1 MAVAEADVDV
11 AVPDTEVG
19 PEDAVLFGV
28 EAVLVATT
36 PPAGCVVGTV
46 EGCRAVFQVAVAG
59 QAVVATAGDA
69 VPYGL
74 GPGMAYVSSVW

>member
-1 MAVAEADVDV
+1 MADADADVDDAV
-11 AVPDTEVG
+11 AVPEA
-19 PEDAVLFGV
+19 EEVLFGV

-46 EGCRAVFQVAVAG
+46 EGWRAVFQVAVAG

-74 GPGMAYVSSVW
+74 GPGMSYVSSVW

>member
-1 MAVAEADVDV
+1 MAEADVDV
-11 AVPDTEVG
+11 AVPDTE

-59 QAVVATAGDA
+59 QAVVATAGEA

-74 GPGMAYVSSVW
+74 GPGIAYVSSVW